1 MSREIG
7 REFQAAA
14 QAQAS
19 AVNDMV
25 HAARGVAVIDAATV
39 IGAQCA
45 TCDGFMC
52 LDCVDGHEHA
62 KCTRACPDC
71 LIENVDWDEALEM
84 SQIVTELRGLHAL
97 DDAIAAMD
105 REEAEQNARDQRG
118 DLSA

>member
-1 MSREIG
+1 MSRDVNRDLG
-7 REFQAAA
+7 AAA
-14 QAQAS
+14 HAQAD
-19 AVNDMV
+19 AAEHIV

-39 IGAQCA
+39 IGEQCS

-52 LDCVDGHEHA
+52 LDCIEGVEHI

-71 LIENVDWDEALEM
+71 LIENADWEQSLEM

-97 DDAIAAMD
+97 DDAVRQFDLDDQARAAD
-105 REEAEQNARDQRG
+105 DGHG